1 MFPNCSARAVGE
13 RQQLLGPA
21 LGERASISGL
31 SVRRPV
37 ERGYLVNT
45 DLQSDIWSAALRTL
59 LHKKATDCGLLL
71 TEPLL
76 NLPNIRDSTDQVGA
90 AVSQKPG
97 RTPQIIEVQKS
108 RIYRCQT
115 AQEIN

>member
-1 MFPNCSARAVGE
+1 MFPNCAARAVGE

-21 LGERASISGL
+21 LDKCANISGMT
-31 SVRRPV
+31 VRRPV

-59 LHKKATDCGLLL
+59 LHVKPAECGLLL

-76 NLPNIRDSTDQVGA
+76 NLPNVQDSTDQVCA
-90 AVSQKPG
+90 TKLK
-97 RTPQIIEVQKS
+97 T
-108 RIYRCQT
+108 
-115 AQEIN
+115 